1 MDINEFFGIGGYSR
15 PAEGYM
21 SWQHLLFVSVLCA
34 VMITMAIIIGIK
46 AKRLSQKEKNRVL
59 IISAIL
65 IDSIEIFKI
74 VIFSVRGNDPLSF
87 LYNLPLFLCS
97 IQLVSIPLAAFSRG
111 RIKEASLDF
120 IAIFG
125 VMGAFLGTYLAGNNY
140 AVYPVISID
149 NVASGLTHCISGF
162 VSLYIMIAGMVT
174 LKKRSIP
181 VLLEFSFPFALQHTL
196 QTYLQTAI
204 ICSSPAATALP
215 TILPSTLWAEI
226 PFFTR
231 FSLFSFLLFIFLL
244 SILYITRSRK
254 TQMNKKLPY
263 TDQCTGIFYLLL
275 KYSAIFLTPSTVDAS
290 LIACTLSVL

>member
-1 MDINEFFGIGGYSR
+1 MNINEFFGIGGYSR

-97 IQLVSIPLAAFSRG
+97 IQLISIPLAAFSRG

-174 LKKRSIP
+174 LKKRNIP
-181 VLLEFSFPFALQHTL
+181 VTLGILGSFCVAAYIANIFTDCNYMFLSRGDGTPYDIAFNLVGGNPVLYPLFVVFLFVIYIFAF
-196 QTYLQTAI
+196 Y
-204 ICSSPAATALP
+204 
-215 TILPSTLWAEI
+215 
-226 PFFTR
+226 
-231 FSLFSFLLFIFLL
+231 FIYYK
-244 SILYITRSRK
+244 I
-254 TQMNKKLPY
+254 KKN
-263 TDQCTGIFYLLL
+263 
-275 KYSAIFLTPSTVDAS
+275 VNE
-290 LIACTLSVL
+290 